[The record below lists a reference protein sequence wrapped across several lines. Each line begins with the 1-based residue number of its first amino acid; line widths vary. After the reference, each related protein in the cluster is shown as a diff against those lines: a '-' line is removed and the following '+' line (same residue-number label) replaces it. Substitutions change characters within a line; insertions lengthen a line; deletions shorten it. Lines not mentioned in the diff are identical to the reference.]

1 MFFLWKRVE
10 SEHLEHLFDLAR
22 YDPDD
27 RILARQALR
36 DPYFRELHEM
46 KKEAWIVYQQERSP
60 RSRTITHSPK
70 TSKNN
75 NTKEDET

>member
-1 MFFLWKRVE
+1 MSQLRLE
-10 SEHLEHLFDLAR
+10 SQSYNHQSHSWPAPLQACGVYRRR

-46 KKEAWIVYQQERSP
+46 KKEVCLEGDERP
-60 RSRTITHSPK
+60 H
-70 TSKNN
+70 
-75 NTKEDET
+75 DFAG